1 MRAQATVNNH
11 LRQATRNRAVAQACA
26 TPGDSWE
33 WRQWAVTAAFYAA
46 VHFAL
51 ALSFKKGDWRRIG
64 PGKGQTERF
73 HDFYSRMIRS
83 YANKQSPAFERLKT
97 ATMATRYHLYMPP
110 RRTVNRL
117 VNRDLVRIELRVR
130 RLCST

>member
-1 MRAQATVNNH
+1 MPAQATVNNH
-11 LRQATRNRAVAQACA
+11 LRQATRNRAVAEACA

-51 ALSFKKGDWRRIG
+51 ALSFKNGDWQRTGRG
-64 PGKGQTERF
+64 GERF

-83 YANKQSPAFERLKT
+83 YATQQSPAYERLKT
-97 ATMATRYHLYMPP
+97 AAMATRYDLYMPP

-117 VNRDLVRIELRVR
+117 VNRDLARIEVRVR

>member
-46 VHFAL
+46 VHFAY
-51 ALSFKKGDWRRIG
+51 ALSFKKADWRRTG
-64 PGKGQTERF
+64 LGRGQNERY

-83 YANKQSPAFERLKT
+83 YATQQSPAYERLKT
-97 ATMATRYHLYMPP
+97 AAMATRYDLYMPP
-110 RRTVNRL
+110 RRTVIRL
-117 VNRDLVRIELRVR
+117 VNRDLARIEVRVR